1 MNVLINVRIINIG
14 KYNEEPHRVFTV
26 GSKVRV
32 AYNYLVVNSFSNL
45 MVASM
50 CVTFNLKHA
59 PDSIN
64 KKNDNIDS
72 CDEILSDDNGKIL
85 IKSNYYI
92 Y

>member
-1 MNVLINVRIINIG
+1 M
-14 KYNEEPHRVFTV
+14 FTV

-32 AYNYLVVNSFSNL
+32 AYNYSVVNSFSNI

-64 KKNDNIDS
+64 KKNDNVDC

>member
-1 MNVLINVRIINIG
+1 
-14 KYNEEPHRVFTV
+14 
-26 GSKVRV
+26 
-32 AYNYLVVNSFSNL
+32 
-45 MVASM
+45 M